1 MLLAYRS
8 SPGCS
13 SQHPAGVRAAF
24 AALPGRTSNA
34 RISGQVT
41 DPSGTSMPSVTIVRL
56 DLTMELGAA
65 VESVTVTGE
74 VPRLRTEDAQM
85 GW

>member
-1 MLLAYRS
+1 
-8 SPGCS
+8 
-13 SQHPAGVRAAF
+13 
-24 AALPGRTSNA
+24 
-34 RISGQVT
+34 
-41 DPSGTSMPSVTIVRL
+41 MPSVTIVRL